1 MNSLM
6 VTVVALAAAAGG
18 AAPPADDG
26 VEVAG
31 QAAGGVTVPS
41 APGAWGG
48 ERTGR
53 EPTLSDRVA
62 DYQLRAVLDP
72 VKHTIDGTE
81 RLTWRNRGAV
91 AVGSLYLHLYLNAFE
106 SKGSTFFT
114 EMARFGPSRASAKVE
129 KGEWG
134 TIELRAVVQGGKPVP
149 WRFVHPDGGPATD
162 HTVVR
167 LDLPEPVAP
176 GGSTVLDLR
185 FFDQLPRVVA
195 RTGWFGRFHL
205 VGQWYPKVG
214 VLELPGERGA
224 TRPRWNCHEFHLNS
238 EFYADFGSYRL
249 EVVAPAGF
257 TVAAS
262 GVPDGAPRAG
272 PEGVVHRFR
281 ADDVHDVAFTAW
293 DGFAP
298 PLTATW
304 TGPGSPEVRVQV
316 LYPPEYAAQGRE
328 ALQATVDALGF
339 FSRTLFPYPYAAVT
353 CVIPPFNTLE
363 AAGMEYET
371 FFTSMASNSFPL
383 DAAGFTRYVT
393 VHEFGHGYFMGLI
406 ASNEFEEPFL
416 DEGMNELWDVRMLEG
431 ERLALSP
438 PAPLRLLGLALPAFG
453 YLDRERLSGI
463 TRFPAD
469 ALAQSAWNRWSRGSY
484 ASIYPRSVLAFR
496 DLEREVGAGPFA
508 RGMSLYA
515 RRWRFRHPS
524 TADLEAALVD
534 GGADPARVRRFFAE
548 QVYGVAQPDD
558 RLERLDSAEVLPV
571 AGLVERDG
579 KRVERDAK
587 AIAREVDERRR
598 AWRAAHG
605 APAAGKPGPFPWLT
619 VVAARRLGALDLPH
633 QLVVTFEDGSTRE
646 AAWPAG
652 ERWGRWSFEAPVPAR
667 SAELDP
673 GAPWATDLARLD
685 DGRTRKPAPAAARRW
700 GADAWA
706 WLQLLFA
713 TAEAL

>member
-1 MNSLM
+1 MNALVVMS
-6 VTVVALAAAAGG
+6 VALAAAAGG
-18 AAPPADDG
+18 AAPPAGDG
-26 VEVAG
+26 VELAG
-31 QAAGGVTVPS
+31 PEAGGVSVPS

-62 DYQLRAVLDP
+62 DYELRAVLDP

-81 RLTWRNRGAV
+81 RLTWRNRSAV
-91 AVGSLYLHLYLNAFE
+91 AVRSLYLHLYLNAFE
-106 SKGSTFFT
+106 SGGSTFLT
-114 EMARFGPSRASAKVE
+114 ERARLGASRGGARIE

-134 TIELRAVVQGGKPVP
+134 SIELRAVSQGGRPVP
-149 WRFVHPDGGPATD
+149 WRFVHPDGGPGTD

-176 GGSTVLDLR
+176 GATTVLDVR
-185 FFDQLPRVVA
+185 FLDQLPRVIA

-205 VGQWYPKVG
+205 AGQWYPKIG

-224 TRPRWNCHEFHLNS
+224 VRPRWNCHEFHLNS

-262 GVPDGAPRAG
+262 GLPDGAPRAG

-298 PLTATW
+298 PLAATW
-304 TGPGSPEVRVQV
+304 RGPGSPEVRVQV
-316 LYPPEYAAQGRE
+316 LFPPEYAAQGRE

-353 CVIPPFNTLE
+353 CVIPPFNAVE
-363 AAGMEYET
+363 AGGMEYET
-371 FFTSMASNSFPL
+371 FFTSMAANSFPR
-383 DAAGFTRYVT
+383 DTSGFTRYVT
-393 VHEFGHGYFMGLI
+393 VHEFGHGYFMGLV

-416 DEGMNELWDVRMLEG
+416 DEGLDELWDVRMLEG
-431 ERLALSP
+431 ERLVPRL
-438 PAPLRLLGLALPAFG
+438 PAALRLLGLGLPAFG
-453 YLDRERLSGI
+453 LLDLERLTGG
-463 TRFPAD
+463 TRHPAD
-469 ALAQSAWNRWSRGSY
+469 ALAQSSWNRWSTGTY
-484 ASIYPRSVLAFR
+484 ASIYPRTVLAFR

-508 RGMSLYA
+508 RGMALYA

-534 GGADPARVRRFFAE
+534 GGADPARVRRFFAQ

-558 RLERLDSAEVLPV
+558 RLVHLDSTELLPV

-587 AIAREVDERRR
+587 AIAREVAERRR

-605 APAAGKPGPFPWLT
+605 APADGKPGPFPWLT
-619 VVAARRLGALDLPH
+619 VVEARRMGALDLPH
-633 QLVVTFEDGSTRE
+633 ELVVTFEDGSTRK

-667 SAELDP
+667 AAKLDP
-673 GAPWATDLARLD
+673 GAAWATDLARLD
-685 DGRTRKPAPAAARRW
+685 DGRTRKAVPAAARRW

-713 TAEAL
+713 AAEAL